1 MITPPCTVAT
11 PPAADTAPATSRAA
25 QPESRPR
32 RFHGIVPPLVTPL
45 VTADVL
51 DIAGLERLV
60 DHVLAGGVHGLF
72 VLGTTGEGPSLSHAI
87 QRDLVHR
94 VVRLVDGRVPVLV
107 GITDASPA
115 ESVAMAHAAAESG
128 ADAVVAAPPYY
139 FPAAQE
145 PLVRWAHDL
154 ADRVPLPLVLYN
166 MPEMTKV
173 CLAADTIR
181 QLADCSSIVGV
192 KDSSGDMTFFAEVAD
207 IIRDLRPEWSL
218 FVGPELLLPEAHTLG
233 GHGGIPGGA
242 NLWPRLFVD
251 LHDSLLAGD
260 RDRVAAVLAQAR
272 LLAQLYEVGR
282 MPGRIV
288 VGIKAALA
296 ARGICGPAV
305 ASSFEQFDDGQH
317 RRVRDILAA
326 LPAY

>member
-1 MITPPCTVAT
+1 MIKTHRPTTPT
-11 PPAADTAPATSRAA
+11 PATSRADH
-25 QPESRPR
+25 PDRVGR
-32 RFHGIVPPLVTPL
+32 RFHGIVPPLITPL

-87 QRDLVHR
+87 QRELVLR
-94 VVRLVDGRVPVLV
+94 VVQLVDGRVPVLV
-107 GITDASPA
+107 GITDASVA
-115 ESVAMAHAAAESG
+115 ESVAMARSAMESG
-128 ADAVVAAPPYY
+128 AAAVVAAAPYY
-139 FPAAQE
+139 YPAAPEQ
-145 PLVRWAHDL
+145 LVRWAHEL
-154 ADRVPLPLVLYN
+154 ADRVPLPLLLYN

-173 CLAADTIR
+173 ALAADTIHR
-181 QLADCSSIVGV
+181 LTDCPNIVGI
-192 KDSSGDMTFFAEVAD
+192 KDSSGDMAFFAEVSAIVHD
-207 IIRDLRPEWSL
+207 IRPDWSL
-218 FVGPELLLPEAHTLG
+218 FVGPELLLPEAHALG

-242 NLWPRLFVD
+242 NLCPRLFVD
-251 LHDSLLAGD
+251 LHGALVAGD
-260 RDRVAAVLAQAR
+260 RDRVTALIAQAKQ
-272 LLAQLYEVGR
+272 LGQLYEVGR

-296 ARGICGPAV
+296 ARGICGAAV

-326 LPAY
+326 LQAS

>member
-1 MITPPCTVAT
+1 MITPPSSADGQPAGCTAQ
-11 PPAADTAPATSRAA
+11 AAYQAAP
-25 QPESRPR
+25 PESRPR

-45 VTADVL
+45 LSADML
-51 DIAGLERLV
+51 DVAGLERLV
-60 DHVLAGGVHGLF
+60 DHVLTGGVHGLF

-87 QRDLVHR
+87 QRDLVRR
-94 VVRLVDGRVPVLV
+94 VVRLVEGRVPVLV
-107 GITDASPA
+107 GITDASLA
-115 ESVAMAHAAAESG
+115 ESVAMAQAAADSG
-128 ADAVVAAPPYY
+128 AAAVVAAPPYY

-145 PLVRWAHDL
+145 PLVRWARDL

-173 CLAADTIR
+173 FFSADTIR

-192 KDSSGDMTFFAEVAD
+192 KDSSGDMNYFAELAGIV
-207 IIRDLRPEWSL
+207 RDLRPEWSL
-218 FVGPELLLPEAHTLG
+218 FVGPELLLPEAHMLG

-242 NLWPRLFVD
+242 NLCPRLFVD
-251 LHDSLLAGD
+251 LHEALVAGD
-260 RDRVAAVLAQAR
+260 HGRVAAAVAQAR
-272 LLAQLYEVGR
+272 LLAQLYDVGR

-288 VGIKAALA
+288 VGLKAALA

-326 LPAY
+326 LPAS

>member
-11 PPAADTAPATSRAA
+11 PPATGAAPATDLAA
-25 QPESRPR
+25 SPTSRPR
-32 RFHGIVPPLVTPL
+32 GFHGIVPPLVTPL

-107 GITDASPA
+107 GITDASLT

-128 ADAVVAAPPYY
+128 AAAVVAAPPYY
-139 FPAAQE
+139 FPAAPEQIAS
-145 PLVRWAHDL
+145 WAGEL
-154 ADRVPLPLVLYN
+154 AARVPLPLLLYN

-173 CLAADTIR
+173 SLTADTIR
-181 QLADCSSIVGV
+181 RLTDCPNIVGV
-192 KDSSGDMTFFAEVAD
+192 KDSSGDMAFFAEVSA
-207 IIRDLRPEWSL
+207 IVRELRPDWSL
-218 FVGPELLLPEAHTLG
+218 FVGPELLLPEAHALG

-242 NLWPRLFVD
+242 NLCPRLFVD
-251 LHDSLLAGD
+251 LHEALLAGD

-317 RRVRDILAA
+317 RRVRDILAV
-326 LPAY
+326 LPTY